1 MFKNFKPYILKLHK
15 LKVDIE
21 SSINKSIEKILNKR
35 SSLSK
40 DLIQKIKDLNIIY
53 IFFYFYLKRVSN
65 EFSI

>member
-35 SSLSK
+35 SSLNK

-53 IFFYFYLKRVSN
+53 IFVDFYLKRDSN
-65 EFSI
+65 VFSV

>member
-1 MFKNFKPYILKLHK
+1 VVKNFKPYILKLHK

-35 SSLSK
+35 SSLNK

-53 IFFYFYLKRVSN
+53 IFVDFYLKRDSN
-65 EFSI
+65 VFSV